1 MLDLLDSKCGGA
13 ACTAL
18 RGAINNNL
26 LAIRKLSDA
35 AEDDD
40 FKNFSFCMEMMQKE
54 LHVAN
59 LLYEELQNY
68 LASHISPGD

>member
-18 RGAINNNL
+18 RSGIKNNL
-26 LAIRKLSDA
+26 IA
-35 AEDDD
+35 ARCLLEKAGDDCDCYTD
-40 FKNFSFCMEMMQKE
+40 FQNCMESAQKE
-54 LHVAN
+54 LYVAN

-68 LASHISPGD
+68 LASHN